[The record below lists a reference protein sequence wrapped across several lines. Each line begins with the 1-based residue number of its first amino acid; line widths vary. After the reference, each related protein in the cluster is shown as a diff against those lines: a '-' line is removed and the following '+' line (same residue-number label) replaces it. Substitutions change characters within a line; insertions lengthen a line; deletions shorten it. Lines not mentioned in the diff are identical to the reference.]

1 MRFKNILNTTNLIRI
16 KTMAEI
22 TLDSNQLKESLKG
35 IILELLQE
43 NQELFKDF
51 LVEII
56 EDIAMEKAIL
66 EGEKTEIVSE
76 ESITELLERKLCG

>member
-1 MRFKNILNTTNLIRI
+1 
-16 KTMAEI
+16 MAEI
-22 TLDSNQLKESLKG
+22 TLDSNQLKESLKV
-35 IILELLQE
+35 IMLELLQE
-43 NQELFKDF
+43 NKELFQDF

-76 ESITELLERKLCG
+76 ESITELLERKLCS

>member
-1 MRFKNILNTTNLIRI
+1 
-16 KTMAEI
+16 MAEI